1 LLSNITVLRNDLR
14 VWLAGTDLKKEKTAK
29 TDNWEEEI
37 LRLNAEIDQLRVQ
50 KWQIIPH
57 LNRAEAEL
65 ARLNARREALTK
77 MFESEFN
84 LARQLRE
91 RLTERQVREIT
102 KRFEE

>member
-1 LLSNITVLRNDLR
+1 
-14 VWLAGTDLKKEKTAK
+14 
-29 TDNWEEEI
+29 
-37 LRLNAEIDQLRVQ
+37 
-50 KWQIIPH
+50 
-57 LNRAEAEL
+57 
-65 ARLNARREALTK
+65 